1 MGKTMSVMQ
10 LEANRTNAEKST
22 GPKTAEG
29 KQIVARNAVKH
40 GLFSRHLV
48 VSDEDPSEYQAL
60 LYDLHAALNPVGAL
74 EYYLVERIAITLWRQ
89 RRLVRSE
96 TAAVELDR
104 KARNIAEAV
113 TIQLGISPYS
123 DNKITEDDLAKVDKE
138 QLDWCKSVLAEY
150 ETLNPTTLTDW
161 QRLEKDAPLI
171 FEQLASDVEDEH
183 QSIPD
188 YLAEWDEPQGYFA
201 DLMLYCRNQIAKG
214 EQRPMILAVAEMV
227 RSKRAILRG
236 DARDALAKYQVMLD
250 NELYKA
256 FKALR
261 EAQEWRM
268 NSIEAAPYTDG
279 FVSENAGAQCS

>member
-22 GPKTAEG
+22 GPKTDEG

-74 EYYLVERIAITLWRQ
+74 EYCLVERIAITLWRQ

-123 DNKITEDDLAKVDKE
+123 DNKITEDDLAEVDKE

-214 EQRPMILAVAEMV
+214 EQRPMILAVAELV

-236 DARDALAKYQVMLD
+236 AARNLSAHLHPLLVDAGRGV
-250 NELYKA
+250 
-256 FKALR
+256 LR
-261 EAQEWRM
+261 
-268 NSIEAAPYTDG
+268 
-279 FVSENAGAQCS
+279 